1 MEAADEAD
9 AAVEPRVL
17 IAQQQAFITMQQGLL
32 QQLQQQQVQWMPVSS
47 VKYAQDS
54 IKMEFCDNRSLDELV
69 HQLWV
74 GLRRVEDPF
83 LILRCMVRRRQSGQR
98 GRSTVFLRAV
108 VQIDAIY
115 CWTST
120 VRAWS
125 VLVSSS

>member
-54 IKMEFCDNRSLDELV
+54 IKMEFCDNRYFDELV

-74 GLRRVEDPF
+74 GLRRVELALHGPPEA
-83 LILRCMVRRRQSGQR
+83 VRTARP
-98 GRSTVFLRAV
+98 
-108 VQIDAIY
+108 
-115 CWTST
+115 TS
-120 VRAWS
+120 A
-125 VLVSSS
+125 